1 MELDDIIDD
10 LLEAD
15 SDAVAKHDTTYQRR
29 AGPETTHSVGGE
41 DTGTT
46 DTKYHQ
52 HRERL
57 AALAAG
63 CRARQYLGK
72 ALSVDQVDNMED
84 EEVEK
89 LYGRYEARLGAAMT
103 KTLGAAALQLYTSVA
118 SMFLPIPPEEQPELL
133 AELEADPFVEH
144 AVSSATCEMYHR
156 FGMYLAPV
164 TAALTTLRHCRFEM
178 VRIIWMIRIKMEADQ
193 TTPAQ
198 SAWVNTQTESTE
210 GLERVTMPA
219 PVPVAASPTA
229 KSKDPKKVAAGR
241 AGAAARKAKQE
252 SLLEELRAAKQSLQT
267 EAVAEAATPVA
278 DVVPKEQPVAKQQPM
293 PAPGDPGDPVKA
305 DWTPWILLVGAGL
318 AALCVWRSPLVKL
331 TERQQKQQ
339 HPEARSSGASQPP
352 PTPRCAQHLKVPD
365 DPFYMAWCAI
375 MSSTPT
381 QKNIVNDLYHAAVVG
396 GLAIGYAK
404 LGQMVFK
411 GPLPRL
417 DLTPR
422 DAGMVVL
429 DLSAAMATKDM
440 LI

>member
-1 MELDDIIDD
+1 M
-10 LLEAD
+10 
-15 SDAVAKHDTTYQRR
+15 TT
-29 AGPETTHSVGGE
+29 
-41 DTGTT
+41 
-46 DTKYHQ
+46 
-52 HRERL
+52 
-57 AALAAG
+57 
-63 CRARQYLGK
+63 
-72 ALSVDQVDNMED
+72 
-84 EEVEK
+84 
-89 LYGRYEARLGAAMT
+89 
-103 KTLGAAALQLYTSVA
+103 
-118 SMFLPIPPEEQPELL
+118 
-133 AELEADPFVEH
+133 
-144 AVSSATCEMYHR
+144 
-156 FGMYLAPV
+156 
-164 TAALTTLRHCRFEM
+164 
-178 VRIIWMIRIKMEADQ
+178 
-193 TTPAQ
+193 
-198 SAWVNTQTESTE
+198 
-210 GLERVTMPA
+210 PA

-331 TERQQKQQ
+331 TVSGARQQKQL
-339 HPEARSSGASQPP
+339 HPEAHSSGGSQPDLRST
-352 PTPRCAQHLKVPD
+352 TPQCAQHLKVPD
-365 DPFYMAWCAI
+365 DPIYMAWCAI

-440 LI
+440 LIKQGLIPSDIVK

>member
-1 MELDDIIDD
+1 M
-10 LLEAD
+10 
-15 SDAVAKHDTTYQRR
+15 TT
-29 AGPETTHSVGGE
+29 
-41 DTGTT
+41 
-46 DTKYHQ
+46 
-52 HRERL
+52 
-57 AALAAG
+57 
-63 CRARQYLGK
+63 
-72 ALSVDQVDNMED
+72 
-84 EEVEK
+84 
-89 LYGRYEARLGAAMT
+89 
-103 KTLGAAALQLYTSVA
+103 
-118 SMFLPIPPEEQPELL
+118 
-133 AELEADPFVEH
+133 
-144 AVSSATCEMYHR
+144 
-156 FGMYLAPV
+156 
-164 TAALTTLRHCRFEM
+164 
-178 VRIIWMIRIKMEADQ
+178 
-193 TTPAQ
+193 
-198 SAWVNTQTESTE
+198 
-210 GLERVTMPA
+210 PA

-252 SLLEELRAAKQSLQT
+252 SLLEELRAAKQSLQP
-267 EAVAEAATPVA
+267 EAVAETATPVA
-278 DVVPKEQPVAKQQPM
+278 DVVVAKQQEQPVADVPSQQPM

-339 HPEARSSGASQPP
+339 HPEARSSGATLARQPP
-352 PTPRCAQHLKVPD
+352 ATPRCAQHLKVPD

-381 QKNIVNDLYHAAVVG
+381 QKNIVNDLYQADVVVAKQQEQPVADVPSQQPMPAAGDPGDPVKADWTPWILLVGAGLAALCVWRSPLVKLTERQQKQQHPEARSSGATLARQPPATPRCAQHLKVPDDPFYMAWCAIMSYTPTQKNIVNDLYQAAVVG

-422 DAGMVVL
+422 DAGMAIL

-440 LI
+440 LIKQGLIPSDIVK

>member
-1 MELDDIIDD
+1 M
-10 LLEAD
+10 
-15 SDAVAKHDTTYQRR
+15 TT
-29 AGPETTHSVGGE
+29 
-41 DTGTT
+41 
-46 DTKYHQ
+46 
-52 HRERL
+52 
-57 AALAAG
+57 
-63 CRARQYLGK
+63 
-72 ALSVDQVDNMED
+72 
-84 EEVEK
+84 
-89 LYGRYEARLGAAMT
+89 
-103 KTLGAAALQLYTSVA
+103 
-118 SMFLPIPPEEQPELL
+118 
-133 AELEADPFVEH
+133 
-144 AVSSATCEMYHR
+144 
-156 FGMYLAPV
+156 
-164 TAALTTLRHCRFEM
+164 
-178 VRIIWMIRIKMEADQ
+178 
-193 TTPAQ
+193 
-198 SAWVNTQTESTE
+198 
-210 GLERVTMPA
+210 PA

-278 DVVPKEQPVAKQQPM
+278 DDVVAKQQEQPVAKQQPM

-305 DWTPWILLVGAGL
+305 DWTPWILLIGAGL

-339 HPEARSSGASQPP
+339 HPEARSSGAA
-352 PTPRCAQHLKVPD
+352 TPRCAQHLKVPD

-422 DAGMVVL
+422 DAGMAIL

-440 LI
+440 LIKQGLIPSDIVK

>member
-1 MELDDIIDD
+1 M
-10 LLEAD
+10 
-15 SDAVAKHDTTYQRR
+15 TT
-29 AGPETTHSVGGE
+29 
-41 DTGTT
+41 
-46 DTKYHQ
+46 
-52 HRERL
+52 
-57 AALAAG
+57 
-63 CRARQYLGK
+63 
-72 ALSVDQVDNMED
+72 
-84 EEVEK
+84 
-89 LYGRYEARLGAAMT
+89 
-103 KTLGAAALQLYTSVA
+103 
-118 SMFLPIPPEEQPELL
+118 
-133 AELEADPFVEH
+133 
-144 AVSSATCEMYHR
+144 
-156 FGMYLAPV
+156 
-164 TAALTTLRHCRFEM
+164 
-178 VRIIWMIRIKMEADQ
+178 
-193 TTPAQ
+193 
-198 SAWVNTQTESTE
+198 
-210 GLERVTMPA
+210 PA

-267 EAVAEAATPVA
+267 EAIAEAATPVA

-293 PAPGDPGDPVKA
+293 PTPGDPVVALQHVKA

-331 TERQQKQQ
+331 MERQQKQQ
-339 HPEARSSGASQPP
+339 HPEARSSGATLAHQPP
-352 PTPRCAQHLKVPD
+352 ATPRCAQHLKVPD

-422 DAGMVVL
+422 DAGMAIL

-440 LI
+440 LIKQGLIPSDIVK